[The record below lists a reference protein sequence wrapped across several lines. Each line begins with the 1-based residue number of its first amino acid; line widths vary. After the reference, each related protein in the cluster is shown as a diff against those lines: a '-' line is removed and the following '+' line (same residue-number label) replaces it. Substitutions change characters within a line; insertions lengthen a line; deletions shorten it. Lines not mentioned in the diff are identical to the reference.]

1 MIEIQTL
8 DLEFFGTTDL
18 IASFLA
24 PVDGGFVLFD
34 PGPASAVDTIERRV
48 RGAGYR
54 LDDLR
59 AVFPTH
65 VHLDHAGGAGVL
77 ARRTG
82 CAVFCH
88 PVGAPHLEDPAARL
102 LPSAERL
109 YGDMMEPLW
118 GTTVG
123 VPQNQIRTVDDG
135 EKVTIDGLEIIGWHT
150 PGHANHHVAW
160 QIGDAVATGDV
171 AGVRFPGAT
180 HVLPPMPPPDI
191 DVEKWHQSLA
201 LLRRLAPSRL
211 LLTHFGAF
219 DDPVRHIDELEERLE
234 RWTEI
239 AGRVVANGGDK
250 NALGL
255 ELERIDDDEMEKSGV
270 PPETV
275 ERYRRLCPVKESS
288 VGLFRYCSLENQKR
302 LRRQS
307 EA

>member
-1 MIEIQTL
+1 MTEIHTL
-8 DLEFFGTTDL
+8 DLEFFGATEL

-34 PGPASAVDTIERRV
+34 PGPASAVGTIERRV
-48 RGAGYR
+48 AEAGFG
-54 LDDLR
+54 LEDLR

-77 ARRTG
+77 AERTG
-82 CAVFCH
+82 CTVFCH
-88 PVGAPHLEDPAARL
+88 PVGAPHLEDPAAKL

-123 VPQNQIRTVDDG
+123 VPKDQIKTVDDR
-135 EKVTIDGLEIIGWHT
+135 EAVTIDGLEVIGWHT

-160 QIGDAVATGDV
+160 QIGDAVVTGDV

-191 DVEKWHQSLA
+191 DVEKWRQSLSV
-201 LLRRLAPSRL
+201 LRRLDPSRL

-219 DDPVRHIDELEERLE
+219 DDPMRHLDELEERLV

-239 AGRVVANGGDK
+239 ASRVVANGGDK
-250 NALGL
+250 KALGD
-255 ELERIDDDEMEKSGV
+255 ELARIDEEEMNGSGV
-270 PPETV
+270 SPEAV

-288 VGLFRYCSLENQKR
+288 VGLFRYCSLENR
-302 LRRQS
+302 
-307 EA
+307 

>member
-8 DLEFFGTTDL
+8 DLEFFGTTGL

-24 PVDGGFVLFD
+24 PVGRGFVLFD
-34 PGPASAVDTIERRV
+34 PGPGSAVETIERRV
-48 RGAGYR
+48 GEAGYR
-54 LDDLR
+54 LEDLR
-59 AVFPTH
+59 AVFATH

-88 PVGAPHLEDPAARL
+88 PVGAPHLEDPAAKL

-118 GTTVG
+118 GTTAG
-123 VPQNQIRTVDDG
+123 VPEAQLRTVDDG
-135 EKVTIDGLEIIGWHT
+135 EKVTMDGLEIIGWHT

-201 LLRRLAPSRL
+201 ALRRLAPSRL

-234 RWTEI
+234 RWTDV
-239 AGRVVANGGDK
+239 ARRVVSNGGDNK
-250 NALGL
+250 ALGV
-255 ELERIDDDEMEKSGV
+255 ELEKIDEEEMRESGV
-270 PPETV
+270 SPEAA

-302 LRRQS
+302 LRRPS
-307 EA
+307 KA

>member
-1 MIEIQTL
+1 MKDIQTL
-8 DLEFFGTTDL
+8 DLEFFGATEL

-34 PGPASAVDTIERRV
+34 SGPASAVDTIERRV
-48 RGAGYR
+48 GEAGFE
-54 LDDLR
+54 LEDLR

-65 VHLDHAGGAGVL
+65 VHLDHGGGAGVL
-77 ARRTG
+77 AQRTG
-82 CAVFCH
+82 CSVFCH
-88 PVGAPHLEDPAARL
+88 PVGAPHLEDPAAKL

-123 VPQNQIRTVDDG
+123 VPRNQIKTVADG
-135 EKVTIDGLEIIGWHT
+135 EAITIDGLEVIGWHT

-160 QIGDAVATGDV
+160 QIGDAVAAGDV

-180 HVLPPMPPPDI
+180 HVLPPLPPPDI
-191 DVEKWHQSLA
+191 DVEKWRQSLSV
-201 LLRRLAPSRL
+201 LRRLDPNRL

-219 DDPVRHIDELEERLE
+219 DDPMRHIDELEERLV

-239 AGRVVANGGDK
+239 AARTVSGGGDK
-250 NALGL
+250 DVLGF
-255 ELERIDDDEMEKSGV
+255 ELERIDEEEMKDAGV
-270 PPETV
+270 SPETA

-288 VGLFRYCSLENQKR
+288 VGLFRYCSLQK
-302 LRRQS
+302 
-307 EA
+307 

>member
-123 VPQNQIRTVDDG
+123 VPPNQIRTVDDG

-201 LLRRLAPSRL
+201 VLRRLAPTRL

-250 NALGL
+250 NALGI
-255 ELERIDDDEMEKSGV
+255 ELERIDNDEMEMSGV